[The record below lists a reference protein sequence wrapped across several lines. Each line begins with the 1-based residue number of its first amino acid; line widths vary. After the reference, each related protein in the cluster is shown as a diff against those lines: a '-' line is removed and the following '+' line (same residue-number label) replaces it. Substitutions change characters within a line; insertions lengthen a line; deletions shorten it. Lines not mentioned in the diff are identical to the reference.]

1 MLTLLAAAALL
12 AGPTAADVTL
22 PAQPAPLSGSLLSPD
37 GAPSAVAVILP
48 GSGPTDRNGNQ
59 APAIRAS
66 TYRLLAE
73 GLAAE
78 GIATVRIDKRG
89 IGASAA
95 AGFDETKLRFSDY
108 AADARAWA
116 AQAARLANQPCAW
129 LIGHSEGALV
139 ALQAVQ
145 DGPSPDDDRICGLV
159 LLSGAGRPAGVVLRE
174 QLTALPEPL
183 KTQAYDA
190 LTQLEAGRTV
200 ADPPA
205 ALAALFR
212 PSVQPYLISWL
223 PLDPAALLAAYDG
236 PVFIGQGTTDIQ
248 VGVVDAQ
255 TLAAADPNATL
266 KLWDGVNHVL
276 KTAPV
281 DRAGNLAT
289 YADPDLP
296 LAPGVARDVAAFIK
310 ANAAP

>member
-1 MLTLLAAAALL
+1 MPMLTHALLAASLL
-12 AGPTAADVTL
+12 AGPVSTDIAL
-22 PAQPAPLSGSLLSPD
+22 PAQPAPLHGTLLTLE
-37 GAPSAVAVILP
+37 APTAVAVILP
-48 GSGPTDRNGNQ
+48 GSGPTDRDGNSPMGV
-59 APAIRAS
+59 AAS

-73 GLAAE
+73 SLAE
-78 GIATVRIDKRG
+78 QGVATLRIDKRG
-89 IGASAA
+89 IAASAA
-95 AGFDETKLRFSDY
+95 AGLDETKLRFEDY

-116 AQAARLANQPCAW
+116 AEAASRTDQSCAW

-139 ALQAVQ
+139 ARKAVE
-145 DGPSPDDDRICGLV
+145 GGDDKVCGLI
-159 LLSGAGRPAGVVLRE
+159 LLAGAGRPAGVVIRE
-174 QLTALPEPL
+174 QLQAGLPEPL
-183 KTQAYDA
+183 KTQAFA
-190 LTQLEAGRTV
+190 VLSELEAGRT
-200 ADPPA
+200 AANTPP

-255 TLAAADPNATL
+255 TLAAADPDATL
-266 KLWDGVNHVL
+266 KLWDGINHVL

-289 YADPDLP
+289 Y
-296 LAPGVARDVAAFIK
+296 
-310 ANAAP
+310 